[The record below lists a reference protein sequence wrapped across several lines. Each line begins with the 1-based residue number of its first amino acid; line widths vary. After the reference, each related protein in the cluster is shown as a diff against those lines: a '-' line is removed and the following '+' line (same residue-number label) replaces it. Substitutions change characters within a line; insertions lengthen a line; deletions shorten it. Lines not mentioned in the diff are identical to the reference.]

1 MNETRKTLAFGGAA
15 LALLGLTLL
24 TAPRHKPAEVFS
36 DQGTAFYPDFKDPLK
51 AASLEVVEYDEATA
65 TPKRFHVQFLGG
77 KWVIPSHH
85 NYPADAKDRLAK
97 TAAAVIDLARDKFRS
112 DNPKDHEAFGVLDP
126 ADDKAPGTRGRGKRV
141 VLRDVDGKVLADFIF
156 GKESGEGRR
165 FVRLPGQKRVYET
178 RTKAEISA
186 RFEDWIETD
195 LLQLSQSAV
204 RRVVIDRYS
213 IDEQQLAARGILVI
227 KDRTTTTLAREDS
240 TKPWTVSGMKENEE
254 PNGDAISQMLNALD
268 DLKIVGVRPKPPF
281 LTKDLKASGD
291 FKVRDRLT
299 PQQLA
304 SLQSLQSKGF
314 FVVPQGEESLVLSNE
329 GDITVSC
336 DDGVVYTLRFG
347 EVIVGEGEEISAG
360 TAEDKKQEGKKD
372 EKKTGKENRYL
383 LVTARFDESLIGPP
397 PVEPKAPPGYK
408 PEEKKDDKKEGE
420 KKQDPPE
427 VEKYKKEKEEYDRKK
442 QEHDRKVADGKK
454 RVQELTDRFAEW
466 YYVISDDLFKKLRRD
481 PKELVKPK
489 EEKKEEGEPKKEEN
503 KPQGKAS
510 EEKKPEGTAPE
521 GGKPEEKKPEEKK
534 P

>member
-1 MNETRKTLAFGGAA
+1 MKETRTTLAFGGAA

-24 TAPRHKPAEVFS
+24 TAPRHRPAEVFS
-36 DQGTAFYPDFKDPLK
+36 DQGTVFYPDFKDPLK
-51 AASLEVVEYDEATA
+51 AASLEVVEFDESTA
-65 TPKRFHVQFLGG
+65 TPRRFHVQFLGG
-77 KWVIPSHH
+77 RWVIPSHH
-85 NYPADAKDRLAK
+85 NYPADAKDRLVK
-97 TAAAVIDLARDKFRS
+97 TAAAVIDLVREKFRS
-112 DNPKDHEAFGVLDP
+112 DNPKDHEAFGVVDP
-126 ADDKAPGTRGRGKRV
+126 ADEKVSGTRGRGKRV
-141 VLRDVDGKVLADFIF
+141 ILRDLDGKVLADFIF
-156 GKESGEGRR
+156 GKEAGEGRR

-204 RRVVIDRYS
+204 RRIIIDRYS
-213 IDEQQLAARGILVI
+213 IDEQQLLSRGILVI

-254 PNGDAISQMLNALD
+254 PHGDAISQMLNALD

-281 LTKDLKASGD
+281 LTKDLKASGE

-299 PQQLA
+299 PQQMA
-304 SLQSLQSKGF
+304 SLQSLQQKGF

-347 EVIVGEGEEISAG
+347 EVIVGEGEEITAG
-360 TAEDKKQEGKKD
+360 AGEDKKEEKKD
-372 EKKTGKENRYL
+372 EKKGGKENRYL
-383 LVTARFDESLIGPP
+383 LVTARFDESLLGPP
-397 PVEPKAPPGYK
+397 PAEPKPPAGYK
-408 PEEKKDDKKEGE
+408 PEDKKDDKKEGE

-442 QEHDRKVADGKK
+442 QEYERKVSDGKK
-454 RVQELTDRFAEW
+454 RAQELTDRFAEW

-489 EEKKEEGEPKKEEN
+489 EEKKEGEPKTDGPKED
-503 KPQGKAS
+503 GK
-510 EEKKPEGTAPE
+510 
-521 GGKPEEKKPEEKK
+521 KPEEKKPEDKKEPGKNPEEKK

>member
-1 MNETRKTLAFGGAA
+1 MDETRKTLAFGGAA

-51 AASLEVVEYDEATA
+51 AASLEVVEFDEATA
-65 TPKRFHVQFLGG
+65 TPRRFHVQFLGG

-97 TAAAVIDLARDKFRS
+97 TAAGVIDLARDKFRS
-112 DNPKDHEAFGVLDP
+112 DNPKDHEAFGVVDP
-126 ADDKAPGTRGRGKRV
+126 ADEKAPGTRGRGKRV
-141 VLRDVDGKVLADFIF
+141 ILRDVDGKVLADFIF
-156 GKESGEGRR
+156 GKEAGEGRR

-204 RRVVIDRYS
+204 RRIVIDKYS
-213 IDEQQLAARGILVI
+213 IDEQQAAAQGILVI

-254 PNGDAISQMLNALD
+254 PNGEAISEVLNALD

-281 LTKDLKASGD
+281 LTKDLKAAGE
-291 FKVRDRLT
+291 FKVRQRLT

-304 SLQSLQSKGF
+304 SLQSLQAKGF

-347 EVIVGEGEEISAG
+347 EVIVGEGEEITAG
-360 TAEDKKQEGKKD
+360 TSEGKG
-372 EKKTGKENRYL
+372 EKKDAKKGGKENRYL
-383 LVTARFDESLIGPP
+383 LVTARFDESLLGPP
-397 PVEPKAPPGYK
+397 PAEPKPPAGYK
-408 PEEKKDDKKEGE
+408 PDEKKDD

-442 QEHDRKVADGKK
+442 QERDRKVADGKK
-454 RVQELTDRFAEW
+454 RAQELTDRFAEW

-489 EEKKEEGEPKKEEN
+489 EEKKEGGQAEP
-503 KPQGKAS
+503 
-510 EEKKPEGTAPE
+510 EEKKPGAP
-521 GGKPEEKKPEEKK
+521 KPEDKKPEERKEGEKKPEEKN
-534 P
+534 PG